1 MDEVNT
7 SYILESERMGHEVS
21 GMRGVYSHVS
31 PRMRADL
38 VVCLQR
44 LWETSLAERA
54 ALAPHSA
61 VGALDALL
69 SARRGV
75 GRRA

>member
-7 SYILESERMGHEVS
+7 FYVLESERMGHEVP

-31 PRMRADL
+31 LRMRADL
-38 VVCLQR
+38 VACLQR

-54 ALAPHSA
+54 ALAPRSA

-69 SARRGV
+69 SAMPGV
-75 GRRA
+75 G